1 VAGGDRD
8 YTAALVHL
16 YRGELGRM
24 TSYRVRLDTTTRWAV
39 ATSAAIVTFALS
51 QPAISH
57 VVFALALWF
66 DLLFLWLEARRFRA
80 FLILNQRVRLMEVGF
95 FGPMLDGER
104 RQEWKAWML
113 ASLCHPHWTITTWQA
128 LSVRLRRV
136 YVWLIGA
143 IYLGWMVKLETQPS
157 VVEAARV
164 GRLPGIAVL
173 AIAAVLLAA
182 LVVLS
187 MRFRI
192 REEG

>member
-1 VAGGDRD
+1 MAEGGKD

-51 QPAISH
+51 QPSISH
-57 VVFALALWF
+57 VAFGLALWF

-80 FLILNQRVRLMEVGF
+80 FLMLNHRVRLMEVGF
-95 FGPMLDGER
+95 FGPMLDGEE
-104 RQEWKAWML
+104 RQEWKSWLL
-113 ASLCHPHWTITTWQA
+113 ASLCHPDWTISTWQA

-136 YVWLIGA
+136 YIWLIGS
-143 IYLGWMVKLETQPS
+143 IYLGWLVKLDMRGGMPD
-157 VVEAARV
+157 AAEV
-164 GRLPGIAVL
+164 GRLPGAVVMIVAAALLVPLAVL
-173 AIAAVLLAA
+173 SLRYRV
-182 LVVLS
+182 
-187 MRFRI
+187 

>member
-1 VAGGDRD
+1 
-8 YTAALVHL
+8 
-16 YRGELGRM
+16 M

-57 VVFALALWF
+57 ITFGLALWF

-80 FLILNQRVRLMEVGF
+80 FLMLNHRVRLMEVGF
-95 FGPMLDGER
+95 FGPMLDGED

-113 ASLCHPHWTITTWQA
+113 ASLCHPDWTISTWQA

-136 YVWLIGA
+136 YVWLVGS
-143 IYLGWMVKLETQPS
+143 IYLGWLVKLDMQGGIT
-157 VVEAARV
+157 EAARV

-173 AIAAVLLAA
+173 VIAAVLLIP

-187 MRFRI
+187 VRYRV